1 MFDDAEIQRFLSTYA
16 KNPTLYEVECRLGQF
31 VTDGKQTQFVP
42 GIAKPDF
49 YRMINFHQQTFNSE
63 TSTTSQRINGQMR
76 HENDKMIKKEPM
88 GRIDLVDYDVRIA
101 LSKETAQQAARNN
114 IFDETSIMR
123 IFCYTRTKKRT
134 SFFVCP
140 ELRLDFTEVY
150 SRQGD
155 TLDGPEV
162 TYEVELEVVREISP
176 GALKDSIIR
185 LIQYWRETHYVISK
199 SVVASMEKSFCQL
212 VGVKNLSFFAGAQ
225 PRTMQ
230 QDDTSTLQAQP
241 YAITHKLDGVRSY
254 LYITHRGMVTLITG
268 SVMKQIAWMD
278 SSDFDETVLDG
289 ELTNAFH
296 AFDVICWKGRD
307 LRGNEMF
314 GSLRTRLALIDL
326 IVRRT
331 AQRDVFRAKEYYF
344 TGSMTELQTTLKSLL
359 SKPSFVLADVD
370 GIIFVPSE
378 EMYPRTKIWRGLMK
392 WKPRVTIDFRVHGDL
407 LFVNSAHREI
417 EFRPEDMHQVGTL
430 RQTFT
435 SMKCD
440 DGEIYECYWEPNLKM
455 FIPVRHRG
463 DKTKPNFINIALDN
477 FYAMRNPV
485 TLSVLI
491 GEDYV
496 PQGYLN
502 AARKEKY
509 LVSIPDAV
517 GIIQA
522 KRDEAIEDDE
532 NSGVCAAEPCLDI
545 CPDVAQASAL
555 DEDVVMDEYED
566 DACEEYADDAEAAEM
581 QSDEKAEDDQ
591 DDSSESSESEQEQ
604 HAAKAPRKTQQ
615 RGKREPPVLLFGK
628 PVKKWRLAELKVAC
642 AERNLKIK
650 GKKAV
655 LIEHLRLWE
664 TKNGTPSV

>member
-1 MFDDAEIQRFLSTYA
+1 MFDDAGIQRFLSTYA
-16 KNPTLYEVECRLGQF
+16 KNPTLYEVEARLGRF
-31 VTDGKQTQFVP
+31 VTEGNQTHFVP

-49 YRMINFHQQTFNSE
+49 YRMINFHQKTFNSE

-76 HENDKMIKKEPM
+76 HENDKVVKKEPM
-88 GRIDLVDYDVRIA
+88 GRVDMVDYDVRIA
-101 LSKETAQQAARNN
+101 LSKETIQQTSRNN

-162 TYEVELEVVREISP
+162 TYEVELEVVREIAP
-176 GALKDSIIR
+176 GALKDSIVR
-185 LIQYWRETHYVISK
+185 LLQYWRETHYVIPK
-199 SVVASMEKSFCQL
+199 SVVTSMEKSFCQL
-212 VGVKNLSFFAGAQ
+212 VGVKNLSCFAGAQ

-230 QDDTSTLQAQP
+230 QDDTSTLQSQP
-241 YAITHKLDGVRSY
+241 YAITYKLDGVRSY
-254 LYITHRGMVTLITG
+254 LYITRRGMVTLITG
-268 SVMKQIAWMD
+268 TVIKQIACMD

-307 LRGNEMF
+307 LRGDDKY
-314 GSLRTRLALIDL
+314 GCLRTRLALIDVL
-326 IVRRT
+326 VRRT
-331 AQRDVFRAKEYYF
+331 TQRDMFLAKEYYF
-344 TGSMTELQTTLKSLL
+344 TDSMTELQATLKSLL
-359 SKPSFVLADVD
+359 SKPSFVYADVD

-378 EMYPRTKIWRGLMK
+378 EVYPRTKIWRGLMK
-392 WKPRVTIDFRVHGDL
+392 WKPRVTIDFRVHGNV

-417 EFRPEDMHQVGTL
+417 EFKPDDMHQVGTL

-435 SMKCD
+435 SMKCE

-455 FIPVRHRG
+455 FIPVRHRA
-463 DKTKPNFINIALDN
+463 DKAKPNFIDIALDN
-477 FYAMRNPV
+477 FYAIRNPV

-522 KRDEAIEDDE
+522 KRDDAIEDDE
-532 NSGVCAAEPCLDI
+532 SSGVCAAEPCLDI

-555 DEDVVMDEYED
+555 DEDVIMTDEYD
-566 DACEEYADDAEAAEM
+566 DACEEYADDVAET

-591 DDSSESSESEQEQ
+591 DDSESSDSEQEQ
-604 HAAKAPRKTQQ
+604 HAVTHKAPRKTQQ

-664 TKNGTPSV
+664 MKNGTPV